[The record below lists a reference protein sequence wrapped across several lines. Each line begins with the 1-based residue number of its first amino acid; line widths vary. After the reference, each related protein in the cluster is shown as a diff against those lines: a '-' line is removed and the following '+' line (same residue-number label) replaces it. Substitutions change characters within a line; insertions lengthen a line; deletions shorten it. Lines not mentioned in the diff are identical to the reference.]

1 MKKHKHKMP
10 LRTTLTWTSL
20 AKTKQMVQGKKAI
33 ILEAL
38 GADHD
43 R

>member
-1 MKKHKHKMP
+1 MP
-10 LRTTLTWTSL
+10 PTLTWTSL
-20 AKTKQMVQGKKAI
+20 AKTKQMIQGKKAI

-38 GADHD
+38 GADDHD